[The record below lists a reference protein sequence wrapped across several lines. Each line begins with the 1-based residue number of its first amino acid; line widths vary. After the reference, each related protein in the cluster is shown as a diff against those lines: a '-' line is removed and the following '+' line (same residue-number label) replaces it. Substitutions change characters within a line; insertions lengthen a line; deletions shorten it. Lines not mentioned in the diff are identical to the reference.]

1 MNILIVD
8 DLAINR
14 KLLCVTLEAEGHTT
28 LQAADGVEALQIL
41 VRETVDAV
49 ISDILMPNMDG
60 FRLCHEIRKSELLR
74 GLPFIIY
81 TSTYTSSD
89 DIKLGRTIG
98 ADKYLTKPAP
108 TPVIL
113 DALREVMDKKSV
125 RSVNTGP
132 VMEESGVLMHYSQ
145 ALVNKLQEKN
155 IELTDAMDKLQRA
168 HERIL
173 HLNSD
178 LERRVKERTA
188 ELENTNRELSMALSN
203 VKQLNALLPICGYC
217 RKIRDDKDYWQSVE
231 GYVSSHTDAKFSHGI
246 CPECYENI
254 VVPDLARNGIT
265 DIGSLERGKASL

>member
-8 DLAINR
+8 DLPINR
-14 KLLCVTLEAEGHTT
+14 KLLCVTLEAEGHIT

-41 VRETVDAV
+41 ARETVDVV

-60 FRLCHEIRKSELLR
+60 FRLCHEIRKSKLLHA
-74 GLPFIIY
+74 LPFIIY

-89 DIKLGRTIG
+89 DIKLGQTIG

-108 TPVIL
+108 TVVIL
-113 DALREVMDKKSV
+113 EALREVMGKKSV
-125 RSVNTGP
+125 RPVNAGP

-168 HERIL
+168 HERIV

-178 LERRVKERTA
+178 LERRVKERTT
-188 ELENTNRELSMALSN
+188 ELESTNRELSLALSK

-217 RKIRDDKDYWQSVE
+217 RKIRDDQDYWQSVE
-231 GYVSSHTDAKFSHGI
+231 GYVSRHTDAKFSHGI
-246 CPECYENI
+246 CPECYEQH
-254 VVPDLARNGIT
+254 VKPDLARNGIADFT
-265 DIGSLERGKASL
+265 RLENRKDSL